1 MAVEKEDVVIDAR
14 GKGVLVAQEIAF
26 AKILAGNNKTL
37 RDRGVKRLARWLK
50 ARSHGRCGMCAKKNH
65 LMVGLC
71 DVFPLGLLYFGWTY
85 CWLIIFLQS
94 LRMMTS

>member
-1 MAVEKEDVVIDAR
+1 MVVEKECVSVSAR

-50 ARSHGRCGMCAKKNH
+50 VRSHGRCGMCAEN
-65 LMVGLC
+65 
-71 DVFPLGLLYFGWTY
+71 
-85 CWLIIFLQS
+85 S
-94 LRMMTS
+94 

>member
-1 MAVEKEDVVIDAR
+1 MAVQKDDVALGAR

-50 ARSHGRCGMCAKKNH
+50 VRSHGRCGMCAKNS
-65 LMVGLC
+65 MVGLC
-71 DVFPLGLLYFGWTY
+71 NVFPLGLLYFGCTY
-85 CWLIIFLQS
+85 
-94 LRMMTS
+94 

>member
-1 MAVEKEDVVIDAR
+1 MAVEKEYVFVGAR

-50 ARSHGRCGMCAKKNH
+50 VRSHGRCGMCAKKT
-65 LMVGLC
+65 
-71 DVFPLGLLYFGWTY
+71 F
-85 CWLIIFLQS
+85 
-94 LRMMTS
+94 

>member
-1 MAVEKEDVVIDAR
+1 MAVENVDVVEGAR

-50 ARSHGRCGMCAKKNH
+50 VRSHGRCGMCAKN

-71 DVFPLGLLYFGWTY
+71 NVFPLGLLYFVWTY
-85 CWLIIFLQS
+85 
-94 LRMMTS
+94 

>member
-1 MAVEKEDVVIDAR
+1 MAVEKEDLFKDVH

-50 ARSHGRCGMCAKKNH
+50 ARSHGRCGMCAEKN
-65 LMVGLC
+65 LLIVGLC
-71 DVFPLGLLYFGWTY
+71 DVFPVGLLYFGWT
-85 CWLIIFLQS
+85 
-94 LRMMTS
+94 